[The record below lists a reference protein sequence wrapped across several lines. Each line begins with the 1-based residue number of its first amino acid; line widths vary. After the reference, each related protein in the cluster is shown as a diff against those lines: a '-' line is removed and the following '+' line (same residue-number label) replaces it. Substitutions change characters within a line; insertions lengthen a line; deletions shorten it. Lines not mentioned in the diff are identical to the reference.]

1 MKAIDLH
8 CDTIGELYRLKK
20 EGHPQSILKNSRMVD
35 LEKMEAGDY
44 GLQVFALFVNMERA
58 EDPFACCMEMADLFY
73 QELSAYPERIGI
85 VRTSKEIE
93 ENWAKGRMSALLS
106 IEEGGVCRGNPAFL
120 RDFYRL
126 GVRMMTLT
134 WNYPNE
140 LAYPNRLSRLP
151 DGSGLFEA
159 ETERGLTE
167 IGAAFVEEMERLGML
182 IDVSHLG
189 DKGVWDVLRLAKGP
203 VIASHSNARALAS
216 FPRNLTDD
224 MIRAIAEKGGII
236 GINYCAAFLED
247 FCPGEREISR
257 VSRMV
262 EHMKHIRKVGGIGC
276 LGLGSDFDGI
286 SCELEME
293 NAGQLGKLAREMER
307 AGFTD
312 REMEAV
318 FSGNARRVF
327 REVLKENYE
336 N

>member
-20 EGHPQSILKNSRMVD
+20 EGHPQSILKNSRMVN

-120 RDFYRL
+120 RVFYRL

-140 LAYPNRLSRLP
+140 LGWPNLRVEKE
-151 DGSGLFEA
+151 DGSVSYQEDR
-159 ETERGLTE
+159 EHGLTE
-167 IGAAFVEEMERLGML
+167 KGKEFVAAMEEMGMI
-182 IDVSHLG
+182 IDVSHLNDAG
-189 DKGVWDVLRLAKGP
+189 IWDVFRLTQKP
-203 VIASHSNARALAS
+203 FVASHSNCRSLSPHPA
-216 FPRNLTDD
+216 NLTDE
-224 MIRAIAEKGGII
+224 MIRALGERGGVA
-236 GINYCAAFLED
+236 GINFCSAFVGAD
-247 FCPGEREISR
+247 PDRESET
-257 VSRMV
+257 RM
-262 EHMKHIRKVGGIGC
+262 EELIRHMLHMKNIGGIGVV
-276 LGLGSDFDGI
+276 GLGSDFDGI
-286 SCELEME
+286 SNPVEMGD
-293 NAGQLGKLAREMER
+293 ASGMQRLADAMKK
-307 AGFTD
+307 AGFTSG
-312 REMEAV
+312 EIEAV
-318 FSGNARRVF
+318 FYGNVLRLY
-327 REVLKENYE
+327 REIL
-336 N
+336 

>member
-1 MKAIDLH
+1 MSASIDCVCGRSGCISILYMIADFHNDYLTEGKEKLLAIAAQAKFMV
-8 CDTIGELYRLKK
+8 CALYR
-20 EGHPQSILKNSRMVD
+20 G
-35 LEKMEAGDY
+35 
-44 GLQVFALFVNMERA
+44 ERC
-58 EDPFACCMEMADLFY
+58 F
-73 QELSAYPERIGI
+73 G
-85 VRTSKEIE
+85 EIE
-93 ENWAKGRMSALLS
+93 SLLRRFQK
-106 IEEGGVCRGNPAFL
+106 EHAQNQFLGLEDAGYAARVGVEILAEYAPVYAS
-120 RDFYRL
+120 
-126 GVRMMTLT
+126 LT
-134 WNYPNE
+134 WNFENE

-167 IGAAFVEEMERLGML
+167 TGAAFVEEMERLGML

-312 REMEAV
+312 GEMEAV

-327 REVLKENYE
+327 REVLR
-336 N
+336 